1 VPETH
6 KLISF
11 AVVSNFTN
19 RHLLGLFQRIDH
31 IMRRESSVCVSG
43 YQGMISAL
51 EEALRG
57 NQWQTIDSLELSFTV
72 GDLDASIIFAC
83 RKLVSEYV
91 LDNRDKDFNGLSLQD
106 SILPSY
112 GLR

>member
-1 VPETH
+1 MPLV
-6 KLISF
+6 
-11 AVVSNFTN
+11 VVSYFTN
-19 RHLLGLFQRIDH
+19 RHLLGLFQSVDQT
-31 IMRRESSVCVSG
+31 MRRESSAHVSG
-43 YQGMISAL
+43 YQGMISTL

-57 NQWQTIDSLELSFTV
+57 NQWQTVDSLELSFAV
-72 GDLDASIIFAC
+72 GDFDANIIFAC